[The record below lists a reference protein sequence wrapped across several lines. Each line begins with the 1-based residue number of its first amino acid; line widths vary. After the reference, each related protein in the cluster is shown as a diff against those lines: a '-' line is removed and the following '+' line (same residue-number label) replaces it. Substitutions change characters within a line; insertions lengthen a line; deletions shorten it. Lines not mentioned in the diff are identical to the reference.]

1 MKGPCMC
8 GAIDCKSCGPAQ
20 GYRPCEAC
28 GAYGGDCEHTDES
41 GELTEAGEVAR
52 NRREAEEEWAIER
65 WRAEQRED
73 LGADPRDYEYWDRVP

>member
-28 GAYGGDCEHTDES
+28 GEYGGGCEHTDES
-41 GELTEAGEVAR
+41 GGLNESGESAR
-52 NRREAEEEWAIER
+52 SRREAAEEWER
-65 WRAEQRED
+65 EQMKDRQYED
-73 LGADPRDYEYWDRVP
+73 LGPDSRDYAYWERLM